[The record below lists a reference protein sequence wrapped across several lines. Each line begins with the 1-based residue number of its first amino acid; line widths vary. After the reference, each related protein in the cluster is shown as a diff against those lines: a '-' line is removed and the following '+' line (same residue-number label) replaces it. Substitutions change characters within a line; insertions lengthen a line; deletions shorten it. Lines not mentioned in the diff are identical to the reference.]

1 MGAEY
6 LTRRASGQTAPG
18 ARWSLRTGW
27 ASFLFLVPYSDT
39 MMPDSS
45 PTYEFVAVRSHEGVT
60 TLHLNRPDKLNSFA
74 GRMREDICAVIEE
87 ADADPSIGCL
97 VLRGEGRAFC
107 AGGDVGVMERLRESG
122 ETADFERILDAAN
135 AAALALRDCRT
146 PTVALVNGPAAG
158 GGANLALGCDVRLGS
173 PDTSFTQSF
182 IHLGLAPDWGGS
194 RLLRE
199 VVGPDRAREL
209 LLTGRT
215 VRSEEAAALGLIH
228 RVLDDDAA
236 LSAEGERIARF
247 LARRSP
253 LAVEA
258 IRSLLGSQ
266 GDFEAQLQLE
276 REWQLRCFDSDE
288 AKTAFADFMARKGR
302 R

>member
-1 MGAEY
+1 
-6 LTRRASGQTAPG
+6 
-18 ARWSLRTGW
+18 
-27 ASFLFLVPYSDT
+27 
-39 MMPDSS
+39 MMPDSTS
-45 PTYEFVAVRSHEGVT
+45 IHEFLSVHTMDGVLY
-60 TLHLNRPDKLNSFA
+60 LHLNRPEKLNSFA
-74 GRMREDICAVIEE
+74 GRMREDIRAVIEE
-87 ADADPSIGCL
+87 ADADPSIGCI

-107 AGGDVGVMERLRESG
+107 AGGDVGVMESLRESG
-122 ETADFERILDAAN
+122 DTGDFERILDAAN
-135 AAALALRDCRT
+135 AAALALRRCRA
-146 PTVALVNGPAAG
+146 PTVALVHGPAAG

-173 PDTSFTQSF
+173 PNTSFTQSF

-215 VRSEEAAALGLIH
+215 VRSDEALTLGLVH

-236 LSAEGERIARF
+236 LTEEGDRVARF

-258 IRSLLGSQ
+258 IRSLLDSQ
-266 GDFEAQLQLE
+266 DDFAAQLESE
-276 REWQLRCFDSDE
+276 RAWQLKCFDSAE
-288 AKTAFADFMARKGR
+288 AKAAFTAFMARRNRPRGK
-302 R
+302 